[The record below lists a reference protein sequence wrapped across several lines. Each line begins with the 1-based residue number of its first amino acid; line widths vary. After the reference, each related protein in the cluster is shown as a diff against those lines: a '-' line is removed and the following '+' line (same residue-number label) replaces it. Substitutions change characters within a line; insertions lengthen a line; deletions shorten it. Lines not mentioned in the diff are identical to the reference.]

1 MPIELTQSE
10 VDSSYLGSESFFL
23 QKRVNKFNLLKKRE
37 TILTIFT
44 DEIFFKFWDI
54 NRYIFLERDLIH

>member
-44 DEIFFKFWDI
+44 DEKNLNFGT
-54 NRYIFLERDLIH
+54 